1 MLNYH
6 RERFRKLTF
15 RALAL
20 RHSPFQLLT
29 RPLYSDEG
37 QYSFRTSYSN
47 LLKVG
52 MDSRVPSL
60 SYGEPIKAT
69 CM

>member
-20 RHSPFQLLT
+20 RQSFLCSLRFEHMALIVLLIML
-29 RPLYSDEG
+29 RE
-37 QYSFRTSYSN
+37 
-47 LLKVG
+47 KVFWV
-52 MDSRVPSL
+52 R
-60 SYGEPIKAT
+60 
-69 CM
+69 

>member
-20 RHSPFQLLT
+20 RQS
-29 RPLYSDEG
+29 EC
-37 QYSFRTSYSN
+37 
-47 LLKVG
+47 
-52 MDSRVPSL
+52 MSL
-60 SYGEPIKAT
+60 SPDKTPVRITVTGNTFDLIFEICVDT
-69 CM
+69 Q